1 MSKLIDNHIGQLKND
16 HVIFLNFL
24 KAKYP
29 LFHNSN
35 FFFRD
40 FHYGI
45 KRYLEKKGKSVSYDQ
60 SEKIARELSLY
71 FESQGI
77 FVRTNDLGWKINYPE
92 FATQVSGDPFK

>member
-1 MSKLIDNHIGQLKND
+1 MNKSLAKHFDQLKND
-16 HVIFLNFL
+16 HTILLNFL

-45 KRYLEKKGKSVSYDQ
+45 KRDLDKKGFSVSYQ
-60 SEKIARELSLY
+60 NAEIIAKELSMY
-71 FESQGI
+71 FESQGVFI
-77 FVRTNDLGWKINYPE
+77 RTNDLAWKINYPE
-92 FATQVSGDPFK
+92 FTTQNPGDP

>member
-1 MSKLIDNHIGQLKND
+1 MSKLIDNHVGQLKND

-24 KAKYP
+24 RAKYP

-45 KRYLEKKGKSVSYDQ
+45 KRYFEKKEIFITYKKAEV
-60 SEKIARELSLY
+60 IAKELAVY

-77 FVRTNDLGWKINYPE
+77 FIRMNDLGWKINYPE
-92 FATQVSGDPFK
+92 FATQVPGDPFK